1 MRMRQMLVKTLREVP
16 SEAELASH
24 RLLLRAGLVV
34 PLAAG
39 LYCFTPL
46 GWRVVR
52 KIEAIIREEMNR
64 SGAQEV
70 HLPALHPIEL
80 WEQSGRAALMGPT
93 LFRLIDRKERTFA
106 LGPTHEEVIS
116 YLASR
121 AIQSYRDLPVTLYQI
136 QTKFRD
142 EPRPRGGLIR
152 LREFT
157 MKDAYSFDTDWD
169 TLDASYDAA
178 FAAYERIFR
187 RAGVPVLPVAADSGA
202 IGGKDSQEFIFLT
215 ESGEDTILLCPGCNY
230 AANAEK
236 AEFTPPPPI
245 PADPLPVEKV
255 HTPGQRT
262 IAEVAA
268 FLGVEPRQTLKA
280 VFYRADGQP
289 VFVAIRGDL
298 EVNEVKLKN
307 ALHATDIEPM
317 DEETVKRLGL
327 VAGSASPVG
336 IEGMTVVAD
345 PSAVEGV
352 NLVAGANEPDYH
364 LKNTNHGRD
373 WNATLVAEIALAR
386 EGDAC
391 RRCGAALAMRRGI
404 EMGHVFKL
412 GTLYSEKMGVYYLDE
427 RGERRPC
434 VMGCYG
440 IGVERMLA
448 AIIEANHDAD
458 GITWPWEVAPFDVHV
473 VVLGGEDPAV
483 ADALARLETELA
495 AAGLEQLIDDRDDS
509 PGIKFKDADLL
520 GMPKRVTVSP
530 RALERGGVELRD
542 RRTGATSVVA
552 IEEAARLVAD
562 ERAGALGR

>member
-16 SEAELASH
+16 AEAELASH

-52 KIEAIIREEMNR
+52 KIEGIIRDEMNR

-93 LFRLIDRKERTFA
+93 LFRLVDRKERTFA

-121 AIQSYRDLPVTLYQI
+121 SIQSYRDLPITLYQI

-157 MKDAYSFDTDWD
+157 MKDAYSFDTGWD

-187 RAGVPVLPVAADSGA
+187 RAGIPVLPVAADSGA

-215 ESGEDTILLCPGCNY
+215 ESGEDTILLCQGCSY

-236 AEFTPPPPI
+236 AEFTPPPPV
-245 PADPLPVEKV
+245 PGEPLPVERV

-268 FLGVEPRQTLKA
+268 FLGIEPRQTLKA

-317 DEETVKRLGL
+317 DDETVKRLGL

-336 IEGMTVVAD
+336 IKEMTVVAD
-345 PSAVEGV
+345 PSAVEAV

-364 LKNTNHGRD
+364 LRNTNHGRD
-373 WNATLVAEIALAR
+373 WKATLIAEIALAR

-391 RRCGAALAMRRGI
+391 RRCGTPLAVRRGI

-412 GTLYSEKMGVYYLDE
+412 GTLYSEKMGVYYLDD
-427 RGERRPC
+427 RGERKPC

-458 GITWPWEVAPFDVHV
+458 GITWPWEVAPFDVQV
-473 VVLGGEDPAV
+473 VVLGGEDPAI
-483 ADALARLETELA
+483 AEAL
-495 AAGLEQLIDDRDDS
+495 AGLEAQLSEAGLEALIDDRDDS

-520 GMPKRVTVSP
+520 GMPKRVTISP

-542 RRTGATSVVA
+542 RRTGATSVLP
-552 IEEAARLVAD
+552 IEDACRLVAE
-562 ERAGALGR
+562 ERAGVLGR